1 MLIIGAGGFALEC
14 LEILFQ
20 NNYKKE
26 VYFFDNINEDV
37 NPYIRKNHNILS
49 SFEEVAELN
58 EPEFILGIGNPLIRK
73 FFHQKLTTEYN
84 INPSNLISSKSTIG
98 KIENEIGNNVN
109 IMTGVIVTSQ
119 CKIKDG
125 VLINLNSTIGHNTTI
140 ENFVEICP
148 GVNVSGN
155 CTIEEGVFIGTGA
168 VLLPGI
174 TIGKGSIVAA
184 GAIVTKDVAS
194 STMVAGNPSILKKDI
209 TKKW

>member
-1 MLIIGAGGFALEC
+1 M
-14 LEILFQ
+14 
-20 NNYKKE
+20 
-26 VYFFDNINEDV
+26 
-37 NPYIRKNHNILS
+37 
-49 SFEEVAELN
+49 N